1 MFRLARIHWAEGK
14 QVGGLKS
21 RNLMLEFLHMW
32 LFWCCVHS
40 YANSALCIS
49 YLEIRSTRTIKI
61 FLVDIDYL
69 FGDDWMLSCLFSYS
83 KCSFCFRF
91 AIMTATWKFEVVNV
105 TRFTFSA
112 SSDISHFYFGCTLWF
127 KSFFIFWSKCI
138 SSCLKNALNWS
149 KVKVKAFIMLQNTS
163 KSNKCYLLWTFY
175 SSRDPEKTSITVFAK
190 TLSNTTVFKID
201 NNEMFLEQQIS
212 IW

>member
-1 MFRLARIHWAEGK
+1 MH
-14 QVGGLKS
+14 
-21 RNLMLEFLHMW
+21 
-32 LFWCCVHS
+32 
-40 YANSALCIS
+40 LCIFFLADAFIQS
-49 YLEIRSTRTIKI
+49 DLHCIQVTVST
-61 FLVDIDYL
+61 FYQLL
-69 FGDDWMLSCLFSYS
+69 LSLGIEPMILALLTPCSTSWATGKLFSYS

-91 AIMTATWKFEVVNV
+91 AIVTATWKFEVVNV

-163 KSNKCYLLWTFY
+163 KSNKCYLFWTFY
-175 SSRDPEKTSITVFAK
+175 SSRDPEKQVSRFSQK
-190 TLSNTTVFKID
+190 H
-201 NNEMFLEQQIS
+201 
-212 IW
+212 